1 MRAYYGFL
9 LGGLLLALAVPT
21 QAASARILKVLPHLL
36 DQKGRHTLSP
46 SLFERDAY
54 QSNLRSNRDMVSAL
68 RFDVQWK
75 RGSKSE
81 GKFRMR
87 IETRGGA
94 AGSEPLTV
102 EEEVKFKGL
111 FTAWSSL
118 SLTREQYLALGGVSA
133 WRVTLWRDD
142 EQIDEVKSFLW

>member
-54 QSNLRSNRDMVSAL
+54 QSNLRSNQDMVSAL

-75 RGSKSE
+75 RGSKRE
-81 GKFRMR
+81 GEFRMR

-102 EEEVKFKGL
+102 EKEVKFKGL

-133 WRVTLWRDD
+133 WRATLWRDD